1 MKFKL
6 EICVDSL
13 ESALNAQ
20 IAGADRVELCDN
32 LLEGGTT
39 PGYGTIISVR
49 NNLSIGVNVLIRP
62 RGSDFLYTD
71 PEFDIM
77 RRDIEVCGEAGAD
90 GIVLGILLRDGNID
104 IERTGR
110 LIEFAR
116 PMTVT
121 FHRAFDMCLDAV
133 KGLEDIILTG
143 AERVLTSGHK
153 NYAAD
158 GAELIGS
165 LIKQAGKRIIIMP
178 GGGINEV
185 NIASIAITTGANE
198 FHLTGKKVV
207 DSEMEFR
214 RTGISMG
221 GVSGIAEFSRKVAD
235 TEKIINIINI
245 LNLI

>member
-13 ESALNAQ
+13 ESAINAQ
-20 IAGADRVELCDN
+20 IAGADRIELCDN
-32 LLEGGTT
+32 LMEGGTT

-77 RRDIEVCGEAGAD
+77 RRDIEACGEAGAD
-90 GIVLGILLRDGNID
+90 GIVFGILLRNGNID

-110 LIEFAR
+110 LIEFAW

-121 FHRAFDMCLDAV
+121 FHRAFDMCSDPV

-143 AERVLTSGHK
+143 AERVLTSGQK
-153 NYAAD
+153 NDAAE
-158 GAELIGS
+158 GAELIES
-165 LIKQAGKRIIIMP
+165 LVKQANSRITIIP
-178 GGGINEV
+178 GGGITET
-185 NIASIAITTGANE
+185 NIASIARITGAHE
-198 FHLTGKKVV
+198 FHLTGRKVI
-207 DSEMEFR
+207 DSEMLYR
-214 RTGISMG
+214 KSGISMG
-221 GVSGIAEFSRKVAD
+221 EVSGKDEFSRKVAD
-235 TEKIINIINI
+235 PDKIINIINI